1 MHRVRQPPTFP
12 DIPTSNAPPIAEW
25 AHKYWYVIR
34 ATALQAVD
42 TLTDAEAGLLVAAM
56 ESLKITLPCPECR
69 AHFTADWDT
78 YPFTL
83 EHARDAVLAM
93 EWVKALDDRIRARK
107 AAEAAA
113 EAAAAGTTAE
123 TAAVPAAPAASA
135 APPRQPA
142 APRTGMRGAAG
153 VRAHAGAGAGM
164 PVRTPAQTALALRAS
179 LLETRANI
187 ASGGTR
193 GCVDCGKK
201 KVKALDDGVLLGRSA
216 IGSGSNAASGYRGLT
231 VRR

>member
-1 MHRVRQPPTFP
+1 MHRVRQPTTFP

-34 ATALQAVD
+34 STALQAVD

-69 AHFTADWDT
+69 AHFRADWDT
-78 YPFTL
+78 FPFTL
-83 EHARDAVLAM
+83 EHARDALLAM
-93 EWVKALDDRIRARK
+93 EWVGALDDRIRKRK

-113 EAAAAGTTAE
+113 EAAAA
-123 TAAVPAAPAASA
+123 AAAAHAQMPGPGPAHAPT
-135 APPRQPA
+135 PRV
-142 APRTGMRGAAG
+142 GAAAAAG
-153 VRAHAGAGAGM
+153 LRSAGARARAGAGPGASA
-164 PVRTPAQTALALRAS
+164 RTPAQTALALRAS